1 MDNGEDFDYQN
12 QEVLTESHCGTD
24 FYNTF
29 FKRNREIK
37 SYKKKKK
44 TDHTPRYLQRTSTQ
58 QQSYNPN
65 WRIAKQECTRRPK
78 SKQGKNPLIDMET
91 QQNMPFAIVLTT
103 GHKIVLTR
111 RIKTHSL

>member
-1 MDNGEDFDYQN
+1 MVKILIIRTKKSLQN
-12 QEVLTESHCGTD
+12 PIVAQTFTILSSRETEKSSHT
-24 FYNTF
+24 
-29 FKRNREIK
+29 K
-37 SYKKKKK
+37 KKKKK